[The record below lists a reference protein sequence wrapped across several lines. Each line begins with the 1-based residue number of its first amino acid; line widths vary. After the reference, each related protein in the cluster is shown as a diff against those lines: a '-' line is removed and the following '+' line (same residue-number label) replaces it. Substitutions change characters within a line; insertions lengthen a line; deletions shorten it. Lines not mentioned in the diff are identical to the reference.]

1 MFYKKACYDRLLG
14 KENKGRVRVVVG
26 TFPDRTHELTLSRT
40 LQINFLL
47 KPTLLLPSSSF
58 PHTHNQVIPIE

>member
-1 MFYKKACYDRLLG
+1 MFYKKAYCNKLFG

-26 TFPDRTHELTLSRT
+26 TFPYRTHELTLSRT
-40 LQINFLL
+40 LQIDFLL

-58 PHTHNQVIPIE
+58 PHTHNQAIPIE